1 MCVFKPPDVKPQPL
15 PPAIAP
21 RVQGKQELPQAQT
34 LVKEGEQADIQIGS
48 SGKKETGEAAA
59 QKTGP
64 DSLKIKL
71 NKPGADQKT
80 ASQGGLTIT

>member
-1 MCVFKPPDVKPQPL
+1 MCLFRPPEAKPQPL

-34 LVKEGEQADIQIGS
+34 LVKEGEQADVSIG
-48 SGKKETGEAAA
+48 SGKKETGTAAA

-71 NKPGADQKT
+71 NQPGTDEKA
-80 ASQGGLTIT
+80 ANQGGLTIT